1 MLLWVCG
8 LLEFFWEIIMAK
20 IKRGYTK
27 RKEPYISKAS
37 PHKDIP
43 VLKDKVPDRPRK
55 STRGS
60 KYRPSKSSSL
70 AAFHSSE
77 RAVANE
83 NKSDTGRSKARSG
96 HSRSGSMGGGY
107 ADIYHHPKLGRRK
120 IGIRKE
126 PKL

>member
-1 MLLWVCG
+1 
-8 LLEFFWEIIMAK
+8 MAK

-43 VLKDKVPDRPRK
+43 VLGKEQKLPDRPKK
-55 STRGS
+55 SPRGS
-60 KYRPSKSSSL
+60 KYRPSKSSGL

>member
-1 MLLWVCG
+1 
-8 LLEFFWEIIMAK
+8 MAK

-60 KYRPSKSSSL
+60 KYRPSKSSGL

-77 RAVANE
+77 RAIANAE
-83 NKSDTGRSKARSG
+83 NKPKRTGWSRFFRGGGGGRSAGQPLTGMRHGK
-96 HSRSGSMGGGY
+96 
-107 ADIYHHPKLGRRK
+107 
-120 IGIRKE
+120 IRKE
-126 PKL
+126 PKLQ

>member
-1 MLLWVCG
+1 
-8 LLEFFWEIIMAK
+8 MAK

-60 KYRPSKSSSL
+60 KYRPSKSSGL

-77 RAVANE
+77 RAIANAE
-83 NKSDTGRSKARSG
+83 NKPKRTGW
-96 HSRSGSMGGGY
+96 SRFFRVGGGGSDSPGY
-107 ADIYHHPKLGRRK
+107 VQPTGSKSLKGKRIPKLQ
-120 IGIRKE
+120 
-126 PKL
+126 